1 MGGKFIVLNIPVINF
16 RELEFISG
24 TFYSIMN
31 KNTATIFHCKR
42 NWVYLHQEAKFYS
55 VCSIF
60 KCLVLA
66 SITRWKALMNSPHD
80 YFYQCGL
87 VRNIIWFPSNLI
99 TSSPYDFTK
108 GDKLNVQRQ
117 RASRW
122 PYQLANQQAS
132 LPIISTKNWVTAPCK
147 FSMKFKMLI
156 TQGIIL
162 RL

>member
-1 MGGKFIVLNIPVINF
+1 MHK
-16 RELEFISG
+16 S
-24 TFYSIMN
+24 TS
-31 KNTATIFHCKR
+31 TIFHCKR
-42 NWVYLHQEAKFYS
+42 TEYICSKKLRFFP

-60 KCLVLA
+60 KWLALA
-66 SITRWKALMNSPHD
+66 SINRWKALMNSPHD
-80 YFYQCGL
+80 CFYQCGL
-87 VRNIIWFPSNLI
+87 IRNILWFPSNLF

-117 RASRW
+117 LASRW

-147 FSMKFKMLI
+147 CSMKFKMLI
-156 TQGIIL
+156 TQRIIL